1 MSAFANNPKA
11 ALLNRFDSLDISLR
25 CIEIDAEEE
34 FRDHPMGR
42 ITFASI
48 LDVFETYVTVYN
60 SSGELSENLQ
70 RKFHEVVTELFV
82 IVTRAPEFE
91 FDVDAL
97 KIKIEER
104 VIGAP
109 TLNIATFSIKNASK
123 VYAEIA
129 KNGLPDMSDP
139 EYAAFFTNFMRH
151 TVVVVL
157 LSALTIEDV
166 LVTINLDDSLV

>member
-82 IVTRAPEFE
+82 TVTRAQDFE
-91 FDVDAL
+91 FDVESL
-97 KIKIEER
+97 KIEIEKK
-104 VIGAP
+104 VNGAP
-109 TLNIATFSIKNASK
+109 ALDIAMFWIKRASSI
-123 VYAEIA
+123 YAEFA
-129 KNGLPDMSDP
+129 KNGTRSPIDH
-139 EYAAFFTNFMRH
+139 NFREFMYS
-151 TVVVVL
+151 TVISVL
-157 LSALTIEDV
+157 LSALAIEDV
-166 LVTINLDDSLV
+166 LVTINLDNSLV